1 MIFFSVLYINYLHSI
16 LIITSLLIIAGG
28 KEVVCVEFFP
38 SELRKYAMDVALRV
52 ELNNNKSRY
61 SNM

>member
-1 MIFFSVLYINYLHSI
+1 M
-16 LIITSLLIIAGG
+16 
-28 KEVVCVEFFP
+28 VCVEFFP

-61 SNM
+61 RIPSYGGKHLPGLPYDQYCLK